1 MRPGAG
7 RPGEPD
13 RQGERRCHCAANG
26 LARHHDQ
33 DGAGDVKL
41 SPERVTALAGQLVA
55 KLVAAGM
62 IEPVADRR
70 VLTASL
76 ERAIVEELNVED
88 RINAE
93 AKALMRQYESE
104 IARGQMNEQQL
115 FQMIKKQ
122 LVKEKGVVL

>member
-1 MRPGAG
+1 M
-7 RPGEPD
+7 
-13 RQGERRCHCAANG
+13 
-26 LARHHDQ
+26 
-33 DGAGDVKL
+33 KF
-41 SPERVTALAGQLVA
+41 SPERVATLAGQLVA
-55 KLVAAGM
+55 KLVSDGL

-70 VLTASL
+70 VLTVSL
-76 ERAIVEELNVED
+76 DRVIVDELSVED

-93 AKALMRQYESE
+93 AKELMRKYESE